1 VQVLQNLIA
10 NGIKFQKNGVPRVQV
25 SVAERGAEWV
35 FSVRDNGIGIEPR
48 HFGRIFRIFE
58 RLNASEQYPGTGLG
72 LAISQK
78 IVERHGGRI
87 WFDSKPGEGSTF
99 SFSIPRR

>member
-1 VQVLQNLIA
+1 
-10 NGIKFQKNGVPRVQV
+10 
-25 SVAERGAEWV
+25 V
-35 FSVRDNGIGIEPR
+35 FSVCDNGIGIAPR

-58 RLNASEQYPGTGLG
+58 RLHPSDQYPGAGLG

-87 WFDSKPGEGSTF
+87 WFDSKPGEGCTF
-99 SFSIPRR
+99 FFSIPRTGSAGTATVTEP

>member
-1 VQVLQNLIA
+1 VH
-10 NGIKFQKNGVPRVQV
+10 V
-25 SVAERGAEWV
+25 SVAERGLDEWV

-58 RLNASEQYPGTGLG
+58 RLHSADQYPGTGLG

-87 WFDSKPGEGSTF
+87 WFDSQPGEGCTF
-99 SFSIPRR
+99 SFSIPRTAV